1 MVRSLLMRISN
12 LSMMG
17 LVSCDPFIPYKF
29 PSMHSF
35 CKRFFINWFCSELEY
50 CESERPVLSML
61 VTFLKFLSLL
71 NRTAFNG
78 QCWARHQWI
87 TILHYNRNN
96 QLVFIIFYLSSDQ
109 VYIFIAL
116 CMTFCLSFFLV
127 KDVEMRNIS
136 FLISCDQSNIN
147 KSSRMLFVSII
158 LLFAHEL
165 STVPYCG

>member
-1 MVRSLLMRISN
+1 MGSLSITKGAHFTELFPALLSRVMILLTVMDEVESQSMVRSLLMRISN

-35 CKRFFINWFCSELEY
+35 CKRFFINWFCSEVEHCAL
-50 CESERPVLSML
+50 ERPVISML
-61 VTFLKFLSLL
+61 FTFSKFLSLL

-96 QLVFIIFYLSSDQ
+96 QLVFIIFYLSPDQ
-109 VYIFIAL
+109 AYIYIYIYL
-116 CMTFCLSFFLV
+116 
-127 KDVEMRNIS
+127 
-136 FLISCDQSNIN
+136 
-147 KSSRMLFVSII
+147 
-158 LLFAHEL
+158 
-165 STVPYCG
+165 